1 MNSAKLSFIL
11 GSITSTLGG
20 FLIPL
25 SLVLHSSPIGVALL
39 TLGFIATTCVAFV
52 GTISALVHIG
62 TSDGL
67 SDEPTTKREYTLAI
81 RGLLLSIIPV
91 AFWSILILVLL
102 SK

>member
-11 GSITSTLGG
+11 GCYTSTLGG

-25 SLVLHSSPIGVALL
+25 SLILYSSPIGVAPL
-39 TLGFIATTCVAFV
+39 TFGFFTTTCFAFV
-52 GTISALVHIG
+52 GTISALMHIG

-67 SDEPTTKREYTLAI
+67 SDEPTTKRDHTLAI

-91 AFWSILILVLL
+91 AFWSILIFVSL

>member
-1 MNSAKLSFIL
+1 MNPAKLSVIL
-11 GSITSTLGG
+11 GSITSALGG

-25 SLVLHSSPIGVALL
+25 SLVLHSSPIGVVML
-39 TLGFIATTCVAFV
+39 TVGFLATVCVAFI

-67 SDEPTTKREYTLAI
+67 SEDSTAKHEHTLAI
-81 RGLLLSIIPV
+81 RGLMLSIIPI
-91 AFWSILILVLL
+91 ASWSILILALL